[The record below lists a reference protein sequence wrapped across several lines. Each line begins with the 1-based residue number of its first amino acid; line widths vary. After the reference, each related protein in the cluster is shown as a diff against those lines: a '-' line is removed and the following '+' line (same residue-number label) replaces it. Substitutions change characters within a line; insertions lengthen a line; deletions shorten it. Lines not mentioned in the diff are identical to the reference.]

1 MPYITEQ
8 QRNQWKQQLS
18 IAQYLLLGTVI
29 ATVVNVLLL
38 LANVD
43 FYIPYSA
50 SLPYYLTYFGYYF
63 DGWQVSTYT
72 VTGMVMTFVGLAVY
86 LVLWWMG
93 RQHIGWLWAGMIL
106 LIADT
111 LALAAIVLLVMDNP
125 ISFLMEFILHIVVVG
140 EIAVGLRA
148 YHRLQQAQS
157 EPSQQESPSNDY
169 SNIL

>member
-8 QRNQWKQQLS
+8 QHSQWKLQLS

-63 DGWQVSTYT
+63 DSWQVSTYT
-72 VTGMVMTFVGLAVY
+72 VTGMVMTFVCLAIY
-86 LVLWWMG
+86 LVLWWMA
-93 RQHIGWLWAGMIL
+93 RQHIGWLWAGMFL

-111 LALAAIVLLVMDNP
+111 LGLAVIVLLVMENP
-125 ISFLMEFILHIVVVG
+125 ISFLLEFILHIVVVG

-148 YHRLQQAQS
+148 YNRLRQVENQ
-157 EPSQQESPSNDY
+157 PSQWDPPSSEY
-169 SNIL
+169 SNVL